1 MVASF
6 SLDLPLAAVALD
18 RDALSRTKPNF
29 LEDLW
34 NSNLAQVL
42 VLHNQ
47 QTLVSGDGQLKLF
60 RPSWLETFR
69 PTAYLGKSLETDEPY
84 ILVVLS
90 DAEAKKLEPEN
101 SNWHQLRKTGLG
113 LAPNHASIF
122 AQGLAL
128 ANWHETHAFC
138 PACGSATEVVSA
150 GWVRKCISEGREL
163 FPRTDPAV
171 IVGIVDDQDRILL
184 GSQGVWESNRFSIL
198 AGFVEPGESLEAAV
212 VREMQEE
219 AGILVAEPRFIGSQ
233 AWPYP
238 YSLMFGF
245 TARYVSGE
253 VVPDGEEIVKLRWF
267 SRAELLAEAKD
278 LLLPGRV
285 SIARAIIE
293 HWLGQRV
300 EDSNDR

>member
-1 MVASF
+1 MGNPI

-29 LEDLW
+29 LEELW
-34 NSNLAQVL
+34 RSNDVQVL
-42 VLHNQ
+42 VLNNQ
-47 QTLVSGDGQLKLF
+47 RTLVTGDGQLKLF
-60 RPSWLETFR
+60 SPSQLGNLS
-69 PTAYLGKSLETDEPY
+69 PTAYLGKSLETDQPF
-84 ILVVLS
+84 LLAVLNET
-90 DAEAKKLEPEN
+90 EANDLEPDEA
-101 SNWHQLRKTGLG
+101 NWHQLRKTGLG
-113 LAPNHASIF
+113 LSAGDASIF

-128 ANWHETHAFC
+128 ANWHETHSFC
-138 PACGSATEVVSA
+138 PACGSATDVVSA
-150 GWVRKCISEGREL
+150 GWVRKCIAEGREL

-171 IVGIVDDQDRILL
+171 IVGILDDQDRILL

-212 VREMQEE
+212 VRELKEE
-219 AGILVAEPRFIGSQ
+219 AGIVVAEPTFVGSQ

-245 TARYVSGE
+245 TAKYVSGQ
-253 VVPDGEEIVKLRWF
+253 VLPDGEEIVKLRWF
-267 SRAELLAEAKD
+267 SRAELLAEAGQ

-293 HWLGQRV
+293 HWLGQKV